1 MTMKRFGFKMFLKP
15 GCQEEYARRHAE
27 LWPELAEQIRKAG
40 VRNYSIFW
48 DKDTNVLFS
57 YQECEG
63 DTTSQDTDKVDEI
76 TQRWWDM
83 NADLME
89 VNPDNSPVTIPLQEV
104 FHLD

>member
-1 MTMKRFGFKMFLKP
+1 MKRFGFKMFLKP
-15 GCQEEYARRHAE
+15 GCQVEYARRHAA
-27 LWPELAEQIRKAG
+27 LWPELAEQIKKAG
-40 VRNYSIFW
+40 VHNYTIFW
-48 DKDTNVLFS
+48 DMDTNALFS
-57 YQECEG
+57 YQEYEG
-63 DTTSQDTDKVDEI
+63 DTTSQDTDAVDEI

>member
-15 GCQEEYARRHAE
+15 GCVEEYTRRHNE
-27 LWPELAEQIRKAG
+27 LWPELAEQIKKAG
-40 VRNYSIFW
+40 VSNYSIFW
-48 DKDTNVLFS
+48 DKDTNLLFA

-63 DTTSQDTDKVDEI
+63 GTTSQDTTTVDEI

-89 VNPDNSPVTIPLQEV
+89 VNSDNSPVTIPLQEV